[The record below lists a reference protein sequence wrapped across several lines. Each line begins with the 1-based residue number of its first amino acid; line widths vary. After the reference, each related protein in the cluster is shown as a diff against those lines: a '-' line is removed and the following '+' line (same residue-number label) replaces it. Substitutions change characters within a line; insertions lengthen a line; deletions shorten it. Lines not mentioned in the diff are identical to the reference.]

1 MESNWR
7 NYTSDDSDDRLREI
21 LEAPAGAYEELD
33 YIPDRARLTYTNG
46 FYVNCTAVFVD
57 IRGSS
62 NLTSMHTTPVLGKIY
77 RAYISE
83 CIALLN
89 TYRQCK
95 EIFIAGDCVSGIF
108 NTPSKAD
115 ILEALVAA
123 ASLNSLI
130 NHLNWRFEMRGYTT
144 IKCGIGMSY
153 GRALMLKS
161 GYTGSGLN
169 DVVWMGNVVNDASNL
184 CHQGNKNGQL
194 PVQVATVVYQNLD
207 AYPKSLLSPVY
218 ESFLPIRITHYQ
230 GDVIH
235 KGMQDWLDN
244 KKTVASNNSMT
255 ALMLLA
261 GGQIQTPPHSSVNS
275 SQNTLAS
282 PLYPSTKKKINWL

>member
-1 MESNWR
+1 MQSNWR

-21 LEAPAGAYEELD
+21 LDAQAGAYEELD

-46 FYVNCTAVFVD
+46 FYVNCTAVFID

-62 NLTSMHTTPVLGKIY
+62 NLPSLHTTPVLGKIY

-83 CIALLN
+83 CVALLN

-108 NTPSKAD
+108 DTPLNEDVVA
-115 ILEALVAA
+115 ALLAA

-130 NHLNWRFEMRGYTT
+130 AHLNYRLEIKGYTA
-144 IKCGIGMSY
+144 ISCGIGISY

-161 GYTGSGLN
+161 GYNGSGVN

-184 CHQGNKNGQL
+184 CHQGNKGGRS
-194 PVQVATVVYQNLD
+194 PVQVATAVYQKQEQRIKNL
-207 AYPKSLLSPVY
+207 LVPVGGNIFY
-218 ESFLPIRITHYQ
+218 ATGITHYE
-230 GDVIH
+230 GDICNI
-235 KGMQDWLDN
+235 GMRDWLNN
-244 KKTVASNNSMT
+244 KKA
-255 ALMLLA
+255 
-261 GGQIQTPPHSSVNS
+261 TPPFGLLSLMSGQAAFADLLGVPPK
-275 SQNTLAS
+275 T
-282 PLYPSTKKKINWL
+282 KKINWI